1 MNKYFK
7 IFLIFSLVF
16 LFSHQASAAGLVP
29 CGGTGQS
36 PCTPCHLW
44 DLANNVIKFI
54 FVGLAIPIL
63 TVVMIW
69 GGVLMMTGG
78 ADSILEGKASAGNI
92 TKGKKMLR
100 SGVIGIFIA
109 AGAWLIVTTIVHTFA
124 GTSVSDKYTVGWADI
139 ECDLDS
145 QPPSQPPVPPPG
157 PGTQPPPATAL
168 QCSASSVSPLVNA
181 IISCV
186 MSQAA
191 GQGISVAQPTNRQM
205 NEGCHSCASPN
216 TPASGCSNSGN
227 GISCHYGGTRCAGTG
242 NAVDFALSSGA
253 SPLNWGKL
261 RDLAIN
267 CGGSGG
273 AYCEAGGVRPLAGCS
288 ASGIDHVHVNA
299 SASCGCQ

>member
-29 CGGTGQS
+29 CGTSAAGSS

-44 DLANNVIKFI
+44 TLANNVVDFI
-54 FVGLAIPIL
+54 FKGLAIPIL

-69 GGVLMMTGG
+69 GGVLML
-78 ADSILEGKASAGNI
+78 ANFGNPTQI
-92 TKGKKMLR
+92 TKGRKMLL

-109 AGAWLIVTTIVHTFA
+109 AGAWLIVTTIVNTFA
-124 GTSVSDKYTVGWADI
+124 SGKYTVGWANI

-145 QPPSQPPVPPPG
+145 GGGGGITPTPTPG
-157 PGTQPPPATAL
+157 PGTPTPTPTPATAL
-168 QCSASSVSPLVNA
+168 QCSASSVSPLVTSIVNCVLADAPKTPNNLSVPAPQPNQLNA
-181 IISCV
+181 GDHACNLT
-186 MSQAA
+186 
-191 GQGISVAQPTNRQM
+191 GNP
-205 NEGCHSCASPN
+205 PN
-216 TPASGCSNSGN
+216 
-227 GISCHYGGTRCAGTG
+227 ISCHYGGRLCNGTG
-242 NAVDFALSSGA
+242 NAVDFSLPASQR

-261 RDLAIN
+261 RDLALTCASRN
-267 CGGSGG
+267 GGSGG
-273 AYCEAGGVRPLAGCS
+273 AYCEAGGVRPQAGCS